1 MAVMRTPPPG
11 DSVYFRLL
19 SSARSPIITAESQSG
34 PRVVKDARYQIRPC
48 SIHSPPC
55 GTGEQAFSSRN
66 LPPQSLTPAR
76 FYPNS
81 DELSDSSRDCDGA
94 PASREGTAN
103 ILECT

>member
-19 SSARSPIITAESQSG
+19 SGVRFPIITAESQSG
-34 PRVVKDARYQIRPC
+34 PRVVKDARYQIGPC

-55 GTGEQAFSSRN
+55 GIDEQAFSSRN
-66 LPPQSLTPAR
+66 LPPQSLAPAR

-81 DELSDSSRDCDGA
+81 DELSDCSRDCDGA
-94 PASREGTAN
+94 LESREGTAN
-103 ILECT
+103 IPERI